1 MGLGSETI
9 EADVAQ
15 QATGLPPE
23 AFATLWYLKGKGMA
37 EDHAEEVARDA
48 AAVFA
53 ECPQWRLRS
62 GQERRVRV
70 KLHAALIHAGERDGT
85 VTYVEDIV
93 ESLRRI
99 SS

>member
-1 MGLGSETI
+1 
-9 EADVAQ
+9 
-15 QATGLPPE
+15 
-23 AFATLWYLKGKGMA
+23 
-37 EDHAEEVARDA
+37 
-48 AAVFA
+48 
-53 ECPQWRLRS
+53 
-62 GQERRVRV
+62 VRV